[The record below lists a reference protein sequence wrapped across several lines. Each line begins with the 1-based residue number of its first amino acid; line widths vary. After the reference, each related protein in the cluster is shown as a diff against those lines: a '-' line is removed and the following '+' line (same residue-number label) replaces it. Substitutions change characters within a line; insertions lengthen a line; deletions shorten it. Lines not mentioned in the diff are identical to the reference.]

1 LGTLADAV
9 DVLACVRALDL
20 PHSLLGDLPLLR
32 FVFPDR
38 PKLVAACRDMQE
50 QLLSQH
56 ARARA
61 AAGGAASA
69 ARAPLL
75 EAEAAA
81 PHAALSPAAVVRL
94 TRLLVAVVTTA
105 DARAG
110 ACALPFRFLLVLEH
124 CERLMD
130 PESWSLVNALRLVT
144 AGRRRG
150 GKRSNSSSHSSGS
163 EAAAASA
170 GVVSVSGSLEGT
182 VTEFAAPGAAPKLLL
197 VTRPLV
203 GLAAPAEY
211 LEAAAEA
218 TRNCTFVEV
227 RAW

>member
-1 LGTLADAV
+1 
-9 DVLACVRALDL
+9 
-20 PHSLLGDLPLLR
+20 
-32 FVFPDR
+32 
-38 PKLVAACRDMQE
+38 
-50 QLLSQH
+50 
-56 ARARA
+56 
-61 AAGGAASA
+61 
-69 ARAPLL
+69 
-75 EAEAAA
+75 
-81 PHAALSPAAVVRL
+81 
-94 TRLLVAVVTTA
+94 
-105 DARAG
+105 
-110 ACALPFRFLLVLEH
+110 
-124 CERLMD
+124 MD